1 MQLHD
6 LKPKHKRPSKK
17 RIGRGGKRGTYSG
30 RGMKGLG
37 ARAGGRPAP
46 VVREL
51 LKRYPKLKG
60 YRRVKRQRKPQS
72 VSLRVLVKKFSE
84 NEMISPHALI
94 KKGLIHQ
101 GKGSVTAVKIV
112 GSTILKTPL
121 SVEGCIL
128 SAGAKKA
135 IEESGG
141 SIT

>member
-1 MQLHD
+1 MQLQE

-30 RGMKGLG
+30 RGMKGQKS
-37 ARAGGRPAP
+37 RAGGRPAP

-72 VSLRVLVKKFSE
+72 VSLAAIEKKFSKDE
-84 NEMISPHALI
+84 IVSPQALL
-94 KKGLIHQ
+94 KKGLVYK
-101 GKGSVTAVKIV
+101 GKSRFLKVKIV
-112 GSTILKTPL
+112 GTGTLKNALTIKD
-121 SVEGCIL
+121 CIL

-135 IEESGG
+135 IEKSGG
-141 SIT
+141 KVT